1 MDFQS
6 ANKSVLNLFYAI
18 VAQQSRKMTGGVSSL
33 VEFCVSVNF
42 NAIFHHFTGGGSF
55 SNVVSRILKSAGRP

>member
-6 ANKSVLNLFYAI
+6 PNKSVLNLFNAI
-18 VAQQSRKMTGGVSSL
+18 VAPQSRKMTGGVSGL

-42 NAIFHHFTGGGSF
+42 NAIFHHFTGSGSL
-55 SNVVSRILKSAGRP
+55 NVVSRILKSAGRP

>member
-6 ANKSVLNLFYAI
+6 AKKSVLNLFYAI
-18 VAQQSRKMTGGVSSL
+18 VAQQSRKMTGGVSGL

-42 NAIFHHFTGGGSF
+42 NAIFHHFTGGGSL
-55 SNVVSRILKSAGRP
+55 NVVSRILKSAGRP

>member
-55 SNVVSRILKSAGRP
+55 